1 MARKYL
7 CKSDEN
13 RLIEIYQT
21 IVNYNRM
28 SPSDRNDFIH
38 ICNYHKPLT
47 NLNMVKD
54 SIFKMIQDNNMDF
67 SVGQCRFKYDH
78 DSMIQDLSV
87 VIFKSMLTFE
97 LNRNVSF
104 RTHLGFNLMGFRSL
118 KNKKLFRDEK
128 YIPLDIKFHYCSSD
142 SHSDLLGDLEHAIT
156 LLSDIDRKNL
166 HIYEESDFNFRI
178 MSDNLNVSHQR
189 CHQMMQQ
196 VFSKIKFYIQ
206 NPYKKISINE
216 KLRLMGYFN

>member
-7 CKSDEN
+7 CKTDEN

-21 IVNYNRM
+21 ISRFNRM
-28 SPSDRNDFIH
+28 SPSDRYDFIR
-38 ICNYHKPLT
+38 ICNYHKPLS

-54 SIFKMIQDNNMDF
+54 SIYKMVQDNNIDF
-67 SVGQCRFKYDH
+67 SLGQCKFKYDY
-78 DSMIQDLSV
+78 DTMIQDLSV

-118 KNKKLFRDEK
+118 KGKRLFRDEK
-128 YIPLDIKFHYCSSD
+128 YVQLDVRCHHPFDCQSD
-142 SHSDLLGDLEHAIT
+142 MVGDLEHAVT
-156 LLSDIDRKNL
+156 LLSDEDRRNL

-178 MSDNLNVSHQR
+178 MSSNLNVSHQR
-189 CHQMMQQ
+189 CHQVMHQI
-196 VFSKIKFYIQ
+196 FSKIKYYIQ
-206 NPYKKISINE
+206 NPTKKISLNE
-216 KLRLMGYFN
+216 KLRIMGYL